1 MSAEVSAALA
11 LALGYPVPVA
21 AFSWTLVFDVA
32 RRERLTPLA
41 WIRSAS
47 AIRAAAPVAVIT
59 AWRNEALSA
68 VSLAEF
74 WSRLTTEAVEALHR
88 AGVEAV
94 VLKGLPLS
102 HRLYGDIS
110 ARPCSDLD
118 LHVPISQRSAAHQ
131 ALVNAGWG
139 WRIGLAPR
147 EGAYTIDREGRTAIL
162 EVHST
167 LLDDGL
173 VSHLHFGAAGAR
185 STGSEEDSAVVAH
198 FDDQL
203 PAFLASHLAKH
214 AMPPLLWFVDFAELW
229 RSLTPEE
236 QRRSWVRAHAAR
248 AHRYLAWAIR
258 RATDMLAAA
267 AGDSKALQRLGFRDS
282 RRADFHN
289 AMRVA
294 ALAATPIDALRVAA
308 NWLVPVEARANWKS
322 LVAHFRSRLRKPLRR
337 ALGTRRFYRAPVAA
351 RPSIHSESAR
361 ALRVDG
367 SEFSALVGDVSARDA
382 RFSIRARGSSMRPSV
397 ESGTHVCLTPRQG
410 KPRIGSIVLAMTAEG
425 SSLLHRIV
433 RTGDGWIQTQGDGNI
448 AADLPLAWDSVVAI
462 ADAIVVD
469 GIERPIPVF
478 RFGRSWRLAR
488 KIVAAVS
495 RRRAAASDE
504 ALEASGE

>member
-1 MSAEVSAALA
+1 MSLEVSASLA

-21 AFSWTLVFDVA
+21 ALSWTSVFDIA
-32 RRERLTPLA
+32 RRERLAPLA

-74 WSRLTTEAVEALHR
+74 WSRLTTETVEALHR
-88 AGVEAV
+88 AGVDAV
-94 VLKGLPLS
+94 VLKGLPLA
-102 HRLYGDIS
+102 HRLYGDIA

-118 LHVPISQRSAAHQ
+118 LHVQISQRSAAHQ
-131 ALVNAGWG
+131 VLVTAGWG

-147 EGAYTIDREGRTAIL
+147 EGAYMIDREGRTAIL

-185 STGSEEDSAVVAH
+185 STGSGESALVSH

-236 QRRSWVRAHAAR
+236 QRRSWARARAAR
-248 AHRYLAWAIR
+248 AHRYLGWAIR
-258 RATDMLAAA
+258 RATDILAAA
-267 AGDSKALQRLGFRDS
+267 AGDSKALRRLGFSDS

-294 ALAATPIDALRVAA
+294 ALAATPIDALRVTA
-308 NWLVPVEARANWKS
+308 NWLVPVEARADWKS
-322 LVAHFRSRLRKPLRR
+322 LVAHFGSRLRKPLRR
-337 ALGTRRFYRAPVAA
+337 ALGTRRIYNAPVAA
-351 RPSIHSESAR
+351 RPSIHSESVR

-367 SEFSALVGDVSARDA
+367 SEFRDLVGDVSARDA
-382 RFSIRARGSSMRPSV
+382 RFSIRARGGSMRPSMG
-397 ESGTHVCLTPRQG
+397 SGTQVCLTPRQG
-410 KPRIGSIVLAMTAEG
+410 KPLIGSVVLAITAEG

-448 AADLPLAWDSVVAI
+448 AADLPLTWDSVVAI

-469 GIERPIPVF
+469 GTERPIPVF
-478 RFGRSWRLAR
+478 RFGRSRRLGR
-488 KIVAAVS
+488 KFVAALS
-495 RRRAAASDE
+495 RRRGVVAAE